1 MPLDL
6 AQADLAA
13 LLRPAVAELGPPPDG
28 VEVAYDLPD
37 RPVTVRCDRN
47 LMARVVANLVGNAY
61 KFTPKGGRIRLGVTT
76 PASRVRLEIDDNG
89 PGVPREL
96 RDRIFEK
103 FGQGELG
110 RAATRRSSGL
120 GLTFCKLAV
129 EAHGGAIGVDDAP
142 GSGARFWI
150 DLPAGSES
158 A

>member
-1 MPLDL
+1 MT
-6 AQADLAA
+6 
-13 LLRPAVAELGPPPDG
+13 
-28 VEVAYDLPD
+28 
-37 RPVTVRCDRN
+37 TVD
-47 LMARVVANLVGNAY
+47 
-61 KFTPKGGRIRLGVTT
+61 
-76 PASRVRLEIDDNG
+76 SRVRLEIDDTG

-150 DLPAGSES
+150 DLPAGSGS